1 MKNILFVFFLSFI
14 FFSYSQT
21 TKKTVS
27 ALRITTSPTI
37 DGVLNEPF
45 WEKAQEAKDFVMFE
59 PGDGG
64 NEREDKKTTVKIA
77 YDNEA
82 IYFGATLYDDAPE
95 KIPMQFGG
103 RDDIK
108 NVDWFLISLNPF
120 NDNQND
126 FEFLVMS
133 TNAQADAKVF
143 PNGHEDFS
151 WNGVWDSEV
160 KVNNNS
166 WVVEIK
172 IPYSQLRFSNT
183 PLQTWGVNFHR
194 RINTLNEQYVWNP
207 INKTIG
213 EI

>member
-82 IYFGATLYDDAPE
+82 IYFGATLYDANPE
-95 KIPMQFGG
+95 EIPMQFGG
-103 RDDIK
+103 RDQFGT
-108 NVDWFLISLNPF
+108 VDFFRISINPN
-120 NDNQND
+120 NDGQND
-126 FEFLVMS
+126 TEFSVMS
-133 TNAQADAKVF
+133 TGAQGDAKVSS
-143 PNGHEDFS
+143 GRKDFS
-151 WNGVWDSEV
+151 WNAVWDSNV
-160 KVNNNS
+160 KVNKNNYM
-166 WVVEIK
+166 VAMFI
-172 IPYSQLRFSNT
+172 
-183 PLQTWGVNFHR
+183 
-194 RINTLNEQYVWNP
+194 
-207 INKTIG
+207 
-213 EI
+213 